1 LETCAARLMRVA
13 GLPVVALYI
22 AAHFLP
28 AFRRENPWHDPV
40 DGWEISSRIVYSLLT
55 HPLFAVAEDRSL
67 ISWLANPLFC
77 LGAAALLAGS
87 ERHRRVAGVVAV
99 VAGTGALSCLV
110 AYGLI
115 APPFSSSF
123 RLILLTGCY
132 LWIAAMVL
140 LVLAGLYAAF
150 PRKQLPGSRCGHSE
164 IRC

>member
-1 LETCAARLMRVA
+1 LETCEARPMRVA
-13 GLPVVALYI
+13 VLLVVGLYI
-22 AAHFLP
+22 VAHFLP
-28 AFRRENPWHDPV
+28 AYRRENPWHDPV

-55 HPLFAVAEDRSL
+55 RPLFAVVHDRSL
-67 ISWLANPLFC
+67 FSWLANPLFC

-87 ERHRRVAGVVAV
+87 ARHRRVAGVVAV

-140 LVLAGLYAAF
+140 LVLAGLYVAF
-150 PRKQLPGSRCGHSE
+150 PRKATAGSRCGHSE